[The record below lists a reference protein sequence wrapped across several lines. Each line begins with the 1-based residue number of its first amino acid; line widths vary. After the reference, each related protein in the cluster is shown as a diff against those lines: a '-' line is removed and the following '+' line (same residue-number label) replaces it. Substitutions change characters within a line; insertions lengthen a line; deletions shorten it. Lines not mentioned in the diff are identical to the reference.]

1 MKSNKEIGQIGEDAA
16 VVFLEQL
23 GYNILER
30 NWRFSRAEIDII
42 AKDHDI
48 LVFVE
53 VKTRSYNY
61 YGEPEDFI
69 NERKEHL
76 LSDAASQYM
85 NLIKYDWEIR
95 FDIISILILKNQEHQ
110 IKHFKDAWF

>member
-16 VVFLEQL
+16 VIFLEQL

-85 NLIKYDWEIR
+85 NLM
-95 FDIISILILKNQEHQ
+95 DI
-110 IKHFKDAWF
+110 

>member
-16 VVFLEQL
+16 VIFLEQL

-30 NWRFSRAEIDII
+30 NWRFSRAEIDI
-42 AKDHDI
+42 
-48 LVFVE
+48 
-53 VKTRSYNY
+53 
-61 YGEPEDFI
+61 
-69 NERKEHL
+69 
-76 LSDAASQYM
+76 AASQYM

-95 FDIISILILKNQEHQ
+95 FDIISILILKNQELQ